1 MKYQH
6 RTGAGKYEH
15 GPIPVG
21 EKELVLTS
29 VTLSPISQGDKIRLQ
44 YIIEWTRPVEWD
56 TGEMEI
62 MIRRGSVEGPIIY
75 WTLETCF
82 GQAKHKEVITDT
94 DSSIGVELYY
104 LTVRSSEG
112 RAIINGDY
120 FLTGTIE

>member
-15 GPIPVG
+15 EPIPIG
-21 EKELVLTS
+21 EKEIVLTS
-29 VTLSPISQGDKIRLQ
+29 VTLSPINQRDKIKLQ
-44 YIIEWTRPVEWD
+44 YIIEWTRPAEWD
-56 TGEMEI
+56 TGELEI
-62 MIRRGSVEGPIIY
+62 IIRRSAVEGPIIY

-82 GQAKHKEVITDT
+82 AQAKHKEVVMDT
-94 DSSIGVELYY
+94 DMSLGVELYY
-104 LTVRSSEG
+104 LTVRSAEG